1 MDWIQALILGI
12 VQGLTEFLPVSS
24 SGHLV
29 LLQNLF
35 GLKEPELLFDV
46 CVHVGTLMA
55 VGAVFQR
62 EIRNIL
68 VSLLRVM
75 SLKRASGSWRT
86 VYDQNE
92 EIRIVILI
100 IVGSIPTA
108 LLGLLFKDAVDTLF
122 GSVGIVGW
130 MLLVTGTVLWLT
142 RKTAASGR
150 SLNETAIR
158 DALIIGLVQGLAIVP
173 GISRSGSTIA
183 VALFLGIDREIAGRF
198 SFLLSIPAILGA
210 LVLSFDP
217 ALSHTTM
224 QTEVILLGVFVSA
237 MVGYGALKVLL
248 RLVNKGRIYRF
259 AGFRESELLCQIY
272 LNNQFIAF
280 NFPFHVLH

>member
-46 CVHVGTLMA
+46 CVHVGTLIA

-68 VSLLRVM
+68 VSLLRIT
-75 SLKRASGSWRT
+75 SLKRASGSWRA

-183 VALFLGIDREIAGRF
+183 MALFLGIDREIAGRF

-217 ALSHTTM
+217 TLSHTTM

-259 AGFRESELLCQIY
+259 APYCWLIGVLALIY
-272 LNNQFIAF
+272 NWF
-280 NFPFHVLH
+280 

>member
-1 MDWIQALILGI
+1 MNWIQALILGI

-35 GLKEPELLFDV
+35 GLKQPELLFDV
-46 CVHVGTLMA
+46 SVHVGTLMA

-68 VSLLRVM
+68 VSLLRIA

-86 VYDQNE
+86 LYDRNE
-92 EIRIVILI
+92 EIRIVALI
-100 IVGSIPTA
+100 IAGSIPTA
-108 LLGLLFKDAVDTLF
+108 LLGLLFKDAVDTVF

-158 DALIIGLVQGLAIVP
+158 DALIIGLVQGLAITP

-217 ALSHTTM
+217 SLSHTSM
-224 QTEVILLGVFVSA
+224 PTEVILLGVFVSA
-237 MVGYGALKVLL
+237 IVGYGALKALL
-248 RLVNKGRIYRF
+248 RLVKKGRIYRF
-259 AGFRESELLCQIY
+259 APYCWLIGALALIY
-272 LNNQFIAF
+272 NWF
-280 NFPFHVLH
+280 

>member
-29 LLQNLF
+29 LFQNLF

-46 CVHVGTLMA
+46 CVHVGTLIA
-55 VGAVFQR
+55 VLAVFQR

-68 VSLLRVM
+68 MSLLRIA
-75 SLKRASGSWRT
+75 SLKRASGRWRA

-92 EIRIVILI
+92 EIRIVALI
-100 IVGSIPTA
+100 VVGSIPTA
-108 LLGLLFKDAVDTLF
+108 LLGLLFKDAVDTVF

-150 SLNETAIR
+150 SLNKTAIK

-217 ALSHTTM
+217 SLSHTTI
-224 QTEVILLGVFVSA
+224 QTEVILLGVFASA
-237 MVGYGALKVLL
+237 IVGYGALKVLL
-248 RLVNKGRIYRF
+248 RLVKKGRIYRF
-259 AGFRESELLCQIY
+259 APYCWLIGALALIY
-272 LNNQFIAF
+272 SWF
-280 NFPFHVLH
+280 

>member
-1 MDWIQALILGI
+1 MNWIQALILGI

-29 LLQNLF
+29 LLQNLV
-35 GLKEPELLFDV
+35 GLKQPELLFDV
-46 CVHVGTLMA
+46 SVHVGTLMA

-68 VSLLRVM
+68 VSLLRIA

-86 VYDQNE
+86 LYDRNE
-92 EIRIVILI
+92 EIRIVALI
-100 IVGSIPTA
+100 IAGSIPTA
-108 LLGLLFKDAVDTLF
+108 LLGLLFKDAVDTVF
-122 GSVGIVGW
+122 GSVVIVGW

-158 DALIIGLVQGLAIVP
+158 DALIIGLVQGLAITP

-217 ALSHTTM
+217 SLSHTSM
-224 QTEVILLGVFVSA
+224 PTEVILLGVFVSA
-237 MVGYGALKVLL
+237 IVGYGALKALL
-248 RLVNKGRIYRF
+248 RLVKKGRIYRF
-259 AGFRESELLCQIY
+259 APYCWLIGALALIY
-272 LNNQFIAF
+272 NWF
-280 NFPFHVLH
+280 

>member
-1 MDWIQALILGI
+1 MDWIRALILGI

-46 CVHVGTLMA
+46 CVHVGTLVA

-68 VSLLRVM
+68 MSLLRIA
-75 SLKRASGSWRT
+75 SLKRASGSWRAL
-86 VYDQNE
+86 YDQNE
-92 EIRIVILI
+92 EIRIVALI

-108 LLGLLFKDAVDTLF
+108 LLGLLFKDAVDTIF

-150 SLNETAIR
+150 SLNKTAIR

-210 LVLSFDP
+210 LVLSFDSS
-217 ALSHTTM
+217 LSHTSM
-224 QTEVILLGVFVSA
+224 QTEVILLGVFVA
-237 MVGYGALKVLL
+237 AIVGYGALKVLL
-248 RLVNKGRIYRF
+248 RLVKKGRIYRF
-259 AGFRESELLCQIY
+259 APYCWLIGVLALIY
-272 LNNQFIAF
+272 NL
-280 NFPFHVLH
+280 

>member
-1 MDWIQALILGI
+1 MDWLQALILGI

-29 LLQNLF
+29 LFQNLF

-46 CVHVGTLMA
+46 CVHVGTLIA
-55 VGAVFQR
+55 VVAVFQR

-68 VSLLRVM
+68 VSLLRIA
-75 SLKRASGSWRT
+75 SLKRASGSWRAL
-86 VYDQNE
+86 YDQNE
-92 EIRIVILI
+92 EIRIVALI
-100 IVGSIPTA
+100 IAGSIPTA
-108 LLGLLFKDAVDTLF
+108 LLGLLFKDVVDTVF

-150 SLNETAIR
+150 SLNKTAIR

-210 LVLSFDP
+210 LVLSFDSS
-217 ALSHTTM
+217 LSHTSM
-224 QTEVILLGVFVSA
+224 QTEVILLGVFVA
-237 MVGYGALKVLL
+237 AIVGYGALKVLL
-248 RLVNKGRIYRF
+248 RLVKKGRIYRF
-259 AGFRESELLCQIY
+259 APYCWLIGVLALIY
-272 LNNQFIAF
+272 HWFLN
-280 NFPFHVLH
+280 

>member
-35 GLKEPELLFDV
+35 GLKAPELLFDV
-46 CVHVGTLMA
+46 CVHVGTLIA
-55 VGAVFQR
+55 VLAVFQR

-68 VSLLRVM
+68 MSLLRIA
-75 SLKRASGSWRT
+75 SLKRASGRWRV

-92 EIRIVILI
+92 EIRIVALI
-100 IVGSIPTA
+100 IAGSIPTA
-108 LLGLLFKDAVDTLF
+108 LLGLLFKDAVDTVF

-150 SLNETAIR
+150 SLNKTAIR

-217 ALSHTTM
+217 AVSHSAI
-224 QTEVILLGVFVSA
+224 QTEVILLGIFVSA
-237 MVGYGALKVLL
+237 IVGYGALKMLL
-248 RLVNKGRIYRF
+248 RLVKKGHIYRF
-259 AGFRESELLCQIY
+259 APYCWLIGVLALIY
-272 LNNQFIAF
+272 HWFLN
-280 NFPFHVLH
+280 